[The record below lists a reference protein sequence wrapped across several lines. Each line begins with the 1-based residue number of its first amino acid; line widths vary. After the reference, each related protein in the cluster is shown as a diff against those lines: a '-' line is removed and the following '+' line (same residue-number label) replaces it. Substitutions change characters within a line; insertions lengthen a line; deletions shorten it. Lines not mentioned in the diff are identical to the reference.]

1 MKGRNNYA
9 CRQKIYDAENQA
21 VLCRA
26 VAAAEPPE
34 EGVEDQVIY
43 TANAGEND
51 PARLVRPAEPSR
63 SHGPRPPTVTA
74 LPTRIAWR
82 KVS

>member
-1 MKGRNNYA
+1 MIWRTDVS
-9 CRQKIYDAENQA
+9 DAI
-21 VLCRA
+21 CRA
-26 VAAAEPPE
+26 VDAAEPPE